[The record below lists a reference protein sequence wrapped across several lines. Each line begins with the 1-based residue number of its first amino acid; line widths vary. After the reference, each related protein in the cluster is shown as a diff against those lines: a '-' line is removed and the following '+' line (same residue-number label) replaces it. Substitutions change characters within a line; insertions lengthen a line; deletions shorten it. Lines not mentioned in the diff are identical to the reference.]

1 MQWSKRPNNN
11 GTTLVEILFSAAILA
26 MVVSGVLFIFA
37 QTLDM
42 SKRIDYEY
50 TATNLA
56 KARMER
62 ARAVIESSGF
72 DSLGDLNETDTMVDE
87 TGGGNLSG
95 DFKRS
100 TTVTVLDA
108 NRTQFEVVVIY
119 KYRGNWKNDAS
130 VTLTTIFSTIQ

>member
-1 MQWSKRPNNN
+1 
-11 GTTLVEILFSAAILA
+11 
-26 MVVSGVLFIFA
+26 
-37 QTLDM
+37 
-42 SKRIDYEY
+42 
-50 TATNLA
+50 
-56 KARMER
+56 MER